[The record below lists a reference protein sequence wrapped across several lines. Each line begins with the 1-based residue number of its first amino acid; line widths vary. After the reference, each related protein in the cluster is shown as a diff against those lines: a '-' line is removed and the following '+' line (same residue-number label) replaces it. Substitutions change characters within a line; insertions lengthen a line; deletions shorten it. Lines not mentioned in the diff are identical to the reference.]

1 MKSLVLK
8 TKVLALAA
16 VLLVGWTAC
25 NMGGSGSGTGQLSL
39 SLTDKPSDDYKAVY
53 VTIKN
58 IAVHKADDPEDS
70 WTVVAEVNR
79 TINLLELAN
88 GVREQMALVDLPSG
102 HYTQMRLMI
111 GDAWD
116 SGTNILGQTHSAANY
131 VIGMDDQTHE
141 MKIPSGFQ
149 TGVKLVQGFDIN
161 ENSTTEL
168 TFDFDASRSVVVAG
182 NSGKYIL
189 KPTIKV
195 VDTALASVIKGLVTT
210 VEGQNTVGVGG
221 ALVNIQVYDGTIAD
235 PKDQISIMTST
246 YTDDTDMH
254 RGEYKFFF
262 AVDAPATIN
271 LVTTKEGFVPAALRF
286 PIDNGIA
293 NHRQELHARRAHRH
307 RDGEVHGRRGDPGHL
322 RPVLGPAEDD
332 PGGDRG
338 RGRDQVV
345 QLRQR
350 QPGRPHP
357 PGRDLYDR
365 RLDLRQDHVL
375 AGDHPGGGRDRD
387 RPGRFLSF
395 RRRFDPGLPRAGEA
409 RFLCP

>member
-1 MKSLVLK
+1 MNSLVSK
-8 TKVLALAA
+8 TKALALAA
-16 VLLVGWTAC
+16 VLLAGWAAC
-25 NMGGSGSGTGQLSL
+25 NVGSSGTGQLSL

-53 VTIKN
+53 VTIKD
-58 IAVHKADDPEDS
+58 IAVHKADDAEDS

-79 TINLLELAN
+79 TVNLLELAN
-88 GVREQMALVDLPSG
+88 GVREQMALIDLPSG

-111 GDAWD
+111 GGTSD
-116 SGTNILGQTHSAANY
+116 SGTNMMGQMHPAANY
-131 VIGMDDQTHE
+131 VIDMDDMPHE

-149 TGVKLVQGFDIN
+149 TGIKLVQGFDIN

-168 TFDFDASRSVVVAG
+168 TLDFDASRSVVVAG

-195 VDTALASVIKGLVTT
+195 IDTALASVIKGLVTT

-246 YTDDTDMH
+246 YTDDTDLH

-293 NHRQELHARRAHRH
+293 NIDKNFTLVAPTGTGTLKFTVTGATPDISVLYSVRQKMTLE
-307 RDGEVHGRRGDPGHL
+307 GTEVMVEIKSFSFVNGNPADL
-322 RPVLGPAEDD
+322 VLPAGTYTIVASTSGKTTFSQEI
-332 PGGDRG
+332 
-338 RGRDQVV
+338 
-345 QLRQR
+345 
-350 QPGRPHP
+350 
-357 PGRDLYDR
+357 
-365 RLDLRQDHVL
+365 VL
-375 AGDHPGGGRDRD
+375 AA
-387 RPGRFLSF
+387 
-395 RRRFDPGLPRAGEA
+395 AGTVTVPVI
-409 RFLCP
+409 F

>member
-1 MKSLVLK
+1 MKFHVSK
-8 TKVLALAA
+8 TKAIVLAA
-16 VLLVGWTAC
+16 VLLAGWTAC

-70 WTVVAEVNR
+70 WTTVAEVNR

-88 GVREQMALVDLPSG
+88 GVRERLALVDLPSG
-102 HYTQMRLMI
+102 RYTQMRLMI
-111 GDAWD
+111 GDTGGSD
-116 SGTNILGQTHSAANY
+116 TNILGQAHPAANY
-131 VIGMDDQTHE
+131 VIDMDDLVHE

-262 AVDAPATIN
+262 AVDAPATID

-286 PIDNGIA
+286 LIDNGIA
-293 NHRQELHARRAHRH
+293 AIDKNFTLVAPTGTGTVKFTVAGATPSIAVLYSVRQKMTLEGTEVMVEIKSFSFV
-307 RDGEVHGRRGDPGHL
+307 DGNPADLVFPAGTYTIVASTSGKTTFSQEIILAAAGTVTV
-322 RPVLGPAEDD
+322 PV
-332 PGGDRG
+332 
-338 RGRDQVV
+338 V
-345 QLRQR
+345 
-350 QPGRPHP
+350 
-357 PGRDLYDR
+357 
-365 RLDLRQDHVL
+365 
-375 AGDHPGGGRDRD
+375 
-387 RPGRFLSF
+387 F
-395 RRRFDPGLPRAGEA
+395 
-409 RFLCP
+409 

>member
-1 MKSLVLK
+1 MKSLVSK
-8 TKVLALAA
+8 TKILALAA

-25 NMGGSGSGTGQLSL
+25 NAGGGSGTGQLSL

-53 VTIKN
+53 VTIKD

-88 GVREQMALVDLPSG
+88 GVREDLALIDLPSG

-111 GDAWD
+111 GDTWD
-116 SGTNILGQTHSAANY
+116 SGTNILGQPHSAANY
-131 VIGMDDQTHE
+131 VIDMNDETHE

-182 NSGKYIL
+182 NSGKYLL

-195 VDTALASVIKGLVTT
+195 IDTALASVIKGLVTT
-210 VEGQNTVGVGG
+210 VEGENTVGVGG

-293 NHRQELHARRAHRH
+293 NLDKNFTLVAPTGTGTVKFTVTGATPEISVLYSVRQKMTLEAT
-307 RDGEVHGRRGDPGHL
+307 EVMVEIKSFSYVNGNPADLVLPAGTYTIVASTSGKTTFSQEITL
-322 RPVLGPAEDD
+322 AAAGTVTVPV
-332 PGGDRG
+332 
-338 RGRDQVV
+338 V
-345 QLRQR
+345 
-350 QPGRPHP
+350 
-357 PGRDLYDR
+357 
-365 RLDLRQDHVL
+365 
-375 AGDHPGGGRDRD
+375 
-387 RPGRFLSF
+387 F
-395 RRRFDPGLPRAGEA
+395 
-409 RFLCP
+409 

>member
-1 MKSLVLK
+1 MKFHVSK
-8 TKVLALAA
+8 TKALALAA

-25 NMGGSGSGTGQLSL
+25 NTGGSGSGTGQLSL

-88 GVREQMALVDLPSG
+88 GVREQMALIDLPSG

-111 GDAWD
+111 GDTWD
-116 SGTNILGQTHSAANY
+116 SGTNILGQTHPAANY
-131 VIGMDDQTHE
+131 VIDMDDQTHE

-149 TGVKLVQGFDIN
+149 SGVKLVQGFDIN

-168 TFDFDASRSVVVAG
+168 TFDFDASRSVVAAG

-293 NHRQELHARRAHRH
+293 NIDKNFTLVAPT
-307 RDGEVHGRRGDPGHL
+307 GTGTVEVHGRRRDPGNL
-322 RPVLGPAEDD
+322 RPVLRPAEDD
-332 PGGDRG
+332 
-338 RGRDQVV
+338 
-345 QLRQR
+345 
-350 QPGRPHP
+350 
-357 PGRDLYDR
+357 
-365 RLDLRQDHVL
+365 
-375 AGDHPGGGRDRD
+375 AGGGPRSWSRSSRSASSTAIRPTSSSRPAPIRSSPRPPARPRSRRRSPWR
-387 RPGRFLSF
+387 RPG
-395 RRRFDPGLPRAGEA
+395 P
-409 RFLCP
+409 

>member
-1 MKSLVLK
+1 MKSFVFK
-8 TKVLALAA
+8 IKILALAA
-16 VLLVGWTAC
+16 VLVAGWTAC
-25 NMGGSGSGTGQLSL
+25 NTGGSGSGTGQLSL
-39 SLTDKPSDDYKAVY
+39 SLTDKPSDDYRAVY
-53 VTIKN
+53 ITIKN

-88 GVREQMALVDLPSG
+88 GVREQMALIDLPSG

-111 GDAWD
+111 GDTCD
-116 SGTNILGQTHSAANY
+116 SSTNMMGQPHPAANY
-131 VIGMDDQTHE
+131 VIDMGDQSHE

-149 TGVKLVQGFDIN
+149 TGIKLVQGFDIN

-195 VDTALASVIKGLVTT
+195 IDTALASVIKGLVTT

-246 YTDDTDMH
+246 YTDDTDTH

-293 NHRQELHARRAHRH
+293 NIDKNFTLVTPTGTGTVKFTVTGATPDISVLYSVRQKMTLEAT
-307 RDGEVHGRRGDPGHL
+307 EVMVEIKSFSFVNGNPADLILPAGTYTIVASTSGKTTFSQEITL
-322 RPVLGPAEDD
+322 AAAGTVTVPV
-332 PGGDRG
+332 
-338 RGRDQVV
+338 V
-345 QLRQR
+345 
-350 QPGRPHP
+350 
-357 PGRDLYDR
+357 
-365 RLDLRQDHVL
+365 
-375 AGDHPGGGRDRD
+375 
-387 RPGRFLSF
+387 F
-395 RRRFDPGLPRAGEA
+395 
-409 RFLCP
+409 

>member
-8 TKVLALAA
+8 TKVFALAA
-16 VLLVGWTAC
+16 VLLAGWTAC
-25 NMGGSGSGTGQLSL
+25 NVGGSGSGTGQLSL

-116 SGTNILGQTHSAANY
+116 SGNNILGQAHSAANY

-210 VEGQNTVGVGG
+210 VEGENTVGVGG

-246 YTDDTDMH
+246 FTDDTDMH

-293 NHRQELHARRAHRH
+293 NIDKNFALVAPTGTGTVKFTVAGATPDISVLYSVRQKMTLE
-307 RDGEVHGRRGDPGHL
+307 GTEVAVEIKSFSFVNGNPADLILPAGTYTIVASTSGKTTFSQEITL
-322 RPVLGPAEDD
+322 AAAGTVTVPV
-332 PGGDRG
+332 
-338 RGRDQVV
+338 V
-345 QLRQR
+345 
-350 QPGRPHP
+350 
-357 PGRDLYDR
+357 
-365 RLDLRQDHVL
+365 
-375 AGDHPGGGRDRD
+375 
-387 RPGRFLSF
+387 F
-395 RRRFDPGLPRAGEA
+395 
-409 RFLCP
+409 

>member
-1 MKSLVLK
+1 MKFHVSK
-8 TKVLALAA
+8 TKSLALAA
-16 VLLVGWTAC
+16 VLLAGWTAC
-25 NMGGSGSGTGQLSL
+25 NVGGSGTGQLSL

-53 VTIKN
+53 ITIKD
-58 IAVHKADDPEDS
+58 IAVHKADDVEDS
-70 WTVVAEVNR
+70 WTVAAEVNR

-88 GVREQMALVDLPSG
+88 GVREELALIDLPSG

-111 GDAWD
+111 GDTWD
-116 SGTNILGQTHSAANY
+116 NSLNILGNAHTAANY
-131 VIGMDDQTHE
+131 VIDMDNQTHE

-168 TFDFDASRSVVVAG
+168 TFDFDASRSVVKAG

-195 VDTALASVIKGLVTT
+195 VDTALATVIKGLVTT
-210 VEGQNTVGVGG
+210 VEGQNTLGVGG
-221 ALVNIQVYDGTIAD
+221 ALVNIQIYDGTIAD

-286 PIDNGIA
+286 PIDNGISNIDKNFTLVA
-293 NHRQELHARRAHRH
+293 PTGTGTLKFTVAGATPDISVLYSVRQKMTLE
-307 RDGEVHGRRGDPGHL
+307 GTEVMVEIKSFSFVNGN
-322 RPVLGPAEDD
+322 PA
-332 PGGDRG
+332 
-338 RGRDQVV
+338 
-345 QLRQR
+345 
-350 QPGRPHP
+350 
-357 PGRDLYDR
+357 DLILLAGTYTIVASTSGKTTFS
-365 RLDLRQDHVL
+365 QEIVL
-375 AGDHPGGGRDRD
+375 AA
-387 RPGRFLSF
+387 
-395 RRRFDPGLPRAGEA
+395 AGTVTVPVV
-409 RFLCP
+409 F

>member
-1 MKSLVLK
+1 MKSLVSK

-25 NMGGSGSGTGQLSL
+25 NTGGSGSGTGQLSL
-39 SLTDKPSDDYKAVY
+39 SLTDKPSDDYRAVY
-53 VTIKN
+53 ITIKN

-131 VIGMDDQTHE
+131 VIDMDDQTHE

-195 VDTALASVIKGLVTT
+195 VDTALATVIKGLVTT

-293 NHRQELHARRAHRH
+293 AIDKNFTLVAPTGTGTVKFTVAGATPDISVLYSVRQKMTLEAT
-307 RDGEVHGRRGDPGHL
+307 EVMVEIKSFSFVNGN
-322 RPVLGPAEDD
+322 PA
-332 PGGDRG
+332 
-338 RGRDQVV
+338 
-345 QLRQR
+345 
-350 QPGRPHP
+350 
-357 PGRDLYDR
+357 DLILPAGTYTIVASTSGKTTFS
-365 RLDLRQDHVL
+365 QEIVL
-375 AGDHPGGGRDRD
+375 AA
-387 RPGRFLSF
+387 
-395 RRRFDPGLPRAGEA
+395 AGTVTVPVV
-409 RFLCP
+409 F

>member
-1 MKSLVLK
+1 MKFLVSK
-8 TKVLALAA
+8 TGVFALAA
-16 VLLVGWTAC
+16 ILVVGWTAC

-53 VTIKN
+53 ITIKN
-58 IAVHKADDPEDS
+58 IAVHAADDPEDS

-111 GDAWD
+111 GDTGD
-116 SGTNILGQTHSAANY
+116 SDTNILGQTHPAANY
-131 VIGMDDQTHE
+131 VVGMDDQTHE

-210 VEGQNTVGVGG
+210 VEGENTVGVGG

-262 AVDAPATIN
+262 AVDVPATIN

-293 NHRQELHARRAHRH
+293 AIDKNFTLVAPTGTGTVKFTVAGATPTISVLYSVRQEMTLEGTEVMVEIKSFSFV
-307 RDGEVHGRRGDPGHL
+307 DGNPADLVLPAGTYQIVASTSGKTTFSQEITLAAAGTVTV
-322 RPVLGPAEDD
+322 PV
-332 PGGDRG
+332 
-338 RGRDQVV
+338 V
-345 QLRQR
+345 
-350 QPGRPHP
+350 
-357 PGRDLYDR
+357 
-365 RLDLRQDHVL
+365 
-375 AGDHPGGGRDRD
+375 
-387 RPGRFLSF
+387 F
-395 RRRFDPGLPRAGEA
+395 
-409 RFLCP
+409 

>member
-1 MKSLVLK
+1 LK

-16 VLLVGWTAC
+16 VLLVGGTAC
-25 NMGGSGSGTGQLSL
+25 NVGGSGSGTGQLSL

-53 VTIKN
+53 ITIKN

-262 AVDAPATIN
+262 AVAAPATIN

-293 NHRQELHARRAHRH
+293 AIDKNFTLVTPTGTGTVKFTVAGATPDISVLYSVRQKMTLE
-307 RDGEVHGRRGDPGHL
+307 GTEVMVEIKSFSFVNGN
-322 RPVLGPAEDD
+322 PA
-332 PGGDRG
+332 
-338 RGRDQVV
+338 
-345 QLRQR
+345 
-350 QPGRPHP
+350 
-357 PGRDLYDR
+357 DLILPAGTYTIVASTSGKTTFS
-365 RLDLRQDHVL
+365 QEIVL
-375 AGDHPGGGRDRD
+375 AA
-387 RPGRFLSF
+387 
-395 RRRFDPGLPRAGEA
+395 AGTVTVPVV
-409 RFLCP
+409 F